1 MTVQNG
7 KEVCTMREDSAGPQ
21 TMPEE
26 EESPRLVLGTRADVS
41 HIYELI
47 QKQFPEEEIY
57 QIRTFLQMMNN
68 DRYKIL
74 LFRRESDFELIG
86 YATTYSMPLCETV
99 WLDLFA
105 VLPQYQNKG
114 YGQKLFNAV
123 YQKYCASAYNG
134 LLLCAEKVDESDP
147 EKAEI
152 QRRRLAFYKKVGAY
166 ILQTD
171 FQIPQEDGGFPMYL
185 LYKPRKNVHVLTRQ
199 NQMMIV
205 GDMFD
210 YCYKHVKHRQRLFN
224 QIRHTM
230 VEETF
235 YSKEK

>member
-1 MTVQNG
+1 MIEEGGRLQ
-7 KEVCTMREDSAGPQ
+7 A
-21 TMPEE
+21 PEQQE
-26 EESPRLVLGTRADVS
+26 ECLRLTLGSRADLGN
-41 HIYELI
+41 IYPLI

-57 QIRTFLQMMNN
+57 QIHTFLQMMNN

-74 LFRRESDFELIG
+74 LFRRVSDRELIG
-86 YATTYSMPLCETV
+86 YATIYSMPLCETV

-105 VLPQYQNKG
+105 VLPQYQHKG
-114 YGQKLFNAV
+114 YGQKLFDAV
-123 YQKYCASAYNG
+123 YQKYCGSAYNG
-134 LLLCAEKVDESDP
+134 LLLCAEKVEEGDP
-147 EKAEI
+147 AKAEI
-152 QRRRLAFYKKVGAY
+152 QRRRLAFYKKVGAH

-185 LYKPRKNVHVLTRQ
+185 LYKPKKNVHVLTRQ

-210 YCYKHVKHRQRLFN
+210 YCYKHVKNRQRLFN

-235 YSKEK
+235 YSREK